1 MALTHYEILG
11 VPRDASRADITA
23 AFRTQMRALHG
34 DAGGDDELA
43 KNVSSAYNVLS
54 NASRRATYDR
64 TLAPQSPAAAFDPSP
79 ASAPTAPRRRV
90 FHPERG
96 TRASS
101 MLDVDPTAWDWYI
114 PVHDRPSGADAKS
127 PRRRPLFTIFLV
139 VAFVAWA
146 AAGAATAA
154 TLGLPLVRI
163 GAVSTP
169 VALLCGVGAHLVWS
183 LLAITRSIFRRW
195 GLFVTLLVAVAGAVC
210 IYLDAGTPL
219 PMLGSPLCLIAS
231 TITTYLSF
239 GVVLSRSTQEDNII
253 DSSFIT
259 QVGTTSLGS
268 RNTDIERLLGALKGA
283 FGHRDGVRVILL
295 TDRVTPRPSTSPVRS
310 QVAVVVGR
318 SVHLIAIPPLGA
330 DGLEI
335 SGSEIVADGQV
346 YRNVVRDE
354 VQALRRRY
362 GRAADVHGYI
372 VPTKLAAAPTEIEQ
386 VGGVSFGSLTQVID
400 SIGADAGPSLDRP
413 NTLFRHRALE
423 SMSLLV

>member
-1 MALTHYEILG
+1 MALTHYETLG
-11 VPRDASRADITA
+11 VSRDASRADITA

-43 KNVSSAYNVLS
+43 KHVSSAYNVLA
-54 NASRRATYDR
+54 NASRRAAYDR
-64 TLAPQSPAAAFDPSP
+64 TLAPQSPAAASDPSP
-79 ASAPTAPRRRV
+79 ASASAPTAPRRRV

-114 PVHDRPSGADAKS
+114 PVHDLPSGADAKS
-127 PRRRPLFTIFLV
+127 PRRRPLFTIFLM

-146 AAGAATAA
+146 AAGAAAAA
-154 TLGLPLVRI
+154 TLGLPLARI

-169 VALLCGVGAHLVWS
+169 VALLCGLGAHLVWS
-183 LLAITRSIFRRW
+183 LLVITRSIFHRW
-195 GLFVTLLVAVAGAVC
+195 GLLLTLLVAFAGAVC

-231 TITTYLSF
+231 TTTTYLSF

-268 RNTDIERLLGALKGA
+268 RNTDIERQLGALKGA

-295 TDRVTPRPSTSPVRS
+295 PDRVTPRPSTSPVRS

-335 SGSEIVADGQV
+335 SGSEIIADGQV
-346 YRNVVRDE
+346 HRNVVRDE
-354 VQALRRRY
+354 VQVLRGRY
-362 GRAADVHGYI
+362 GRTADVHGYI
-372 VPTKLAAAPTEIEQ
+372 VP
-386 VGGVSFGSLTQVID
+386 
-400 SIGADAGPSLDRP
+400 
-413 NTLFRHRALE
+413 
-423 SMSLLV
+423 

>member
-1 MALTHYEILG
+1 MALTHYETLG
-11 VPRDASRADITA
+11 VPRDASRTDITA

-43 KNVSSAYNVLS
+43 KHVSSAYNVLS

-64 TLAPQSPAAAFDPSP
+64 TLAPGTTGT
-79 ASAPTAPRRRV
+79 ASASPPAGARRRV
-90 FHPERG
+90 FHPEDG
-96 TRASS
+96 VRAAA
-101 MLDVDPTAWDWYI
+101 MLDVDPSQWDWYI
-114 PVHDRPSGADAKS
+114 PAGANAAHAGVKA
-127 PRRRPLFTIFLV
+127 PRRKHVRTALLV
-139 VAFVAWA
+139 VAFVVWVL
-146 AAGAATAA
+146 AGAAAA
-154 TLGLPLVRI
+154 TTLGLPLARI
-163 GAVSTP
+163 DALSTP
-169 VALLCGVGAHLVWS
+169 VALLCGIAAHLVWS
-183 LLAITRSIFRRW
+183 ALVITRSIFRRW

-231 TITTYLSF
+231 TLTTYLSF

-259 QVGTTSLGS
+259 QVAATSLGS
-268 RNTDIERLLGALKGA
+268 RNVDIERLLGALTAA

-295 TDRVTPRPSTSPVRS
+295 PDRVTPRPSTSPVRS

-335 SGSEIVADGQV
+335 SGSEIIADGQV
-346 YRNVVRDE
+346 HRNVVHDE

-386 VGGVSFGSLTQVID
+386 VGGVSFGSLIQVL
-400 SIGADAGPSLDRP
+400 DAVGTDASQSLDKL
-413 NTLFRHRALE
+413 NSLFRHRALV